1 MVATTRKKIRILSN
15 VKSMLDDIVDYDS
28 DSDSDIQ
35 QIHKLV
41 VNYIESKCIH
51 NIVTDYIDITP
62 DYGHNIR
69 YCDICMKTFTD

>member
-1 MVATTRKKIRILSN
+1 MDLNTKISVLCNVQLIL
-15 VKSMLDDIVDYDS
+15 KELVDYDFE
-28 DSDSDIQ
+28 IQ
-35 QIHKLV
+35 QIHELV
-41 VNYIESKCIH
+41 VNYIESNCIH

>member
-1 MVATTRKKIRILSN
+1 MDLNTKISVLCNVQLIL
-15 VKSMLDDIVDYDS
+15 KELADYDFE
-28 DSDSDIQ
+28 IQ
-35 QIHKLV
+35 QIHELV
-41 VNYIESKCIH
+41 VNYIESNCVH

>member
-1 MVATTRKKIRILSN
+1 MVATVKQKIRILSN
-15 VKSMLDDIVDYDS
+15 VKSMLDDIVNY

-51 NIVTDYIDITP
+51 NIVIDYIDITP

>member
-1 MVATTRKKIRILSN
+1 MVATVKKKIRILSN
-15 VKSMLDDIVDYDS
+15 VKSMLDDIVNY

-62 DYGHNIR
+62 DYGHNIS
-69 YCDICMKTFTD
+69 YCDFCMKTFTG

>member
-1 MVATTRKKIRILSN
+1 MDLNTKISVLCNVHLIL
-15 VKSMLDDIVDYDS
+15 KELADYDFE
-28 DSDSDIQ
+28 IQ
-35 QIHKLV
+35 QIHELV
-41 VNYIESKCIH
+41 VNYIESNCIH

>member
-1 MVATTRKKIRILSN
+1 MVATVKQKIRILSN
-15 VKSMLDDIVDYDS
+15 VKSMLDDIVNY